1 MLRRL
6 LPLVA
11 LVLVMLARPA
21 WAHVEVEPEEATR
34 GATVDLSFHVP
45 NEEDDAST
53 TRVEIAFPT
62 DHPIASARPQ
72 PVAGWEASVQMTG
85 ANVGSV
91 TWTGGAIPPDG
102 EQNFVVNVTLPG
114 DGDRLVFK
122 ALQTYDNG
130 EVVRWIEETPPGGE
144 EPEHP
149 APVVTLTGPVIA
161 TTSTAAPATTV
172 AATTTTA
179 ASGEAD
185 DDDAANVGL
194 IVGIAAAVLAA
205 VVGITAAVRS
215 RRRSAS

>member
-1 MLRRL
+1 LQHAL
-6 LPLVA
+6 FVA
-11 LVLVMLARPA
+11 ACLVLASVVPA
-21 WAHVEVEPEEATR
+21 WAHVEVEPEEAQR

-62 DHPIASARPQ
+62 DNPIASARPQ

-85 ANVGSV
+85 GNVGSV

-114 DGDRLVFK
+114 DGDRVVFK

-149 APVVTLTGPVIA
+149 APVLTLTGPVIA
-161 TTSTAAPATTV
+161 TSSTAAAGTTV
-172 AATTTTA
+172 AATTTTD

-185 DDDAANVGL
+185 DDDAVNVFL
-194 IVGIAAAVLAA
+194 IAGIAAAVLAA
-205 VVGITAAVRS
+205 AVGITLAVRG
-215 RRRSAS
+215 RRS